1 MYYQTHLLKAQPTTP
16 APVVPEFTYAVS
28 VGASETISAP
38 MYSGSDDPYDFVVDY
53 GDGTGLKTVT
63 GFSDTDRQ
71 HTYTLAGT
79 YDVKITGLMDLIY
92 FPTSALPLIEIK
104 EWGDAKIGINSFAN
118 CVNLTTISATGTPII
133 YDTSLILAVPAYSIS
148 SLFSK
153 TSSLTTVNSDINNL
167 DTSNVTDMRDSFKES
182 AFNQNIGSW
191 DTGNVTLMERMFQQ
205 ASAFNQNINSW
216 NVSAVTQMDGMFSST
231 IAFNTDISNWDI
243 DKLGEVC
250 REFNSK
256 SLEDYLSESFD
267 EINLEDIVINNNQR
281 LLVVGFGIEEAT
293 SRMIEWLSTNF
304 NVSINAIILNYSKT
318 SSNNELLSRT
328 VIIPEEVEKQ
338 KANKKKFTIEMS
350 NDPGNYEIDKLKELL
365 KKYLSSDLHSARRLR
380 DIILP
385 ALLTKKTFTRME
397 LLKEIVKSGEAK
409 NEAEAGYFMSLI
421 SSQLGHKWKDFL
433 RQVIDYG
440 FPKYDWEKDNFKI
453 REGYDEIVKEVLNEL
468 NTMQK

>member
-1 MYYQTHLLKAQPTTP
+1 MA
-16 APVVPEFTYAVS
+16 
-28 VGASETISAP
+28 
-38 MYSGSDDPYDFVVDY
+38 
-53 GDGTGLKTVT
+53 
-63 GFSDTDRQ
+63 
-71 HTYTLAGT
+71 
-79 YDVKITGLMDLIY
+79 
-92 FPTSALPLIEIK
+92 IEIK
-104 EWGDAKIGINSFAN
+104 TWEILDGKLKSIDITLEENQRKEREDLEKWILTNPAILGEDIALIGEQVQTKSGPLDFLGID
-118 CVNLTTISATGTPII
+118 VNGNTVIVELKRDKLPRNVISQVID
-133 YDTSLILAVPAYSIS
+133 Y
-148 SLFSK
+148 
-153 TSSLTTVNSDINNL
+153 
-167 DTSNVTDMRDSFKES
+167 
-182 AFNQNIGSW
+182 
-191 DTGNVTLMERMFQQ
+191 
-205 ASAFNQNINSW
+205 AS
-216 NVSAVTQMDGMFSST
+216 
-231 IAFNTDISNWDI
+231 DISNWDI